1 MTVSSHRK
9 NCFVLMPFDPKYR
22 EVYAE
27 VYKPVCAEND
37 LDCWRVDEVARP
49 GSITR
54 DIVEGIIDAE
64 VVIADLTGQ
73 NPNVFYELGI
83 AHSVGNKTIM
93 TAQAIADVPF
103 DIRSYRVLIYQ
114 QNIMGS
120 RKLADDLDKA
130 IKELL
135 AALDRTS
142 NPVQEAVSSRS
153 SMGLKRK
160 TPLVKY
166 VDVTGLPKQ
175 MRDWLST
182 HKIVYAED
190 VAGVDLH
197 ALAETPG
204 IGQDSLGRFMRQI
217 IEHDLYPD
225 AQVLNDVMLK
235 YRISS
240 KPGYKG

>member
-1 MTVSSHRK
+1 MLTSPHKK
-9 NCFVLMPFDPKYR
+9 NCFVLMPFNPKYR

-27 VYKPVCAEND
+27 VYKPVCAAND
-37 LDCWRVDEVARP
+37 LDCWRVDEISRP

-64 VVIADLTGQ
+64 VIIADLTGQ

-93 TAQAIADVPF
+93 TAQVIADVPF
-103 DIRSYRVLIYQ
+103 DVRSYRVLVYE

-120 RKLADDLDKA
+120 RKLAEDLDKA

-166 VDVTGLPKQ
+166 VDVPSLPKQ
-175 MRDWLST
+175 MRDWLSAN
-182 HKIVYAED
+182 KIVHAED
-190 VAGVDLH
+190 VAGIDLH
-197 ALAETPG
+197 ALAETQG
-204 IGQDSLGRFMRQI
+204 IGRDSLGRFMRQI

-225 AQVLNDVMLK
+225 AQILNDVMLK
-235 YRISS
+235 YRVST
-240 KPGYKG
+240 KPGYRG